1 VSTIPHPTC
10 STHRRE
16 PAPGFGATL
25 AELRASRG
33 LSQHVLADRL
43 GVTHSTV
50 SRWESGDRAPRP
62 RRLQGIV
69 RALDLTSEEHTRL
82 GMAWLMGEGEG

>member
-1 VSTIPHPTC
+1 MSTIPHPTC

-25 AELRASRG
+25 AKLRASRG
-33 LSQHVLADRL
+33 VSQHALADRL

-50 SRWESGDRAPRP
+50 SRWESGERVPRP

-69 RALDLTSEEHTRL
+69 QALDLTSDEHTRL
-82 GMAWLMGEGEG
+82 GMAWLKGAET